1 MITNIF
7 FDLKFLF
14 NLNNMS
20 RGKGLPQNLPTLE
33 VSHHPLLETS
43 MRPSLGF
50 FLKLCKS
57 TESKKKY
64 RSTF

>member
-1 MITNIF
+1 
-7 FDLKFLF
+7 
-14 NLNNMS
+14 MS

-57 TESKKKY
+57 TESKKKIQIY
-64 RSTF
+64 VLTGLRNGLKPKIKGNF